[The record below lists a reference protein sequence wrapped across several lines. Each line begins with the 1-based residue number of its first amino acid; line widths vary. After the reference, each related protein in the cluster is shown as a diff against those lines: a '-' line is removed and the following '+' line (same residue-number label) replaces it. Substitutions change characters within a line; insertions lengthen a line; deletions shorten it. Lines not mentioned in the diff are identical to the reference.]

1 MSRRSRAAWHARET
15 REYQEFVRQ
24 HGRPRGGRKAWRTY
38 VHRPVSPTAKEIDP
52 RVGEAIRLA
61 RKQGIPI
68 DIIARTMRRDL
79 VEPPSRR
86 MIAEYVRAHGLKVPP
101 RNQETTFR
109 RKREAYRQSRPRALE
124 TYERNAVESAML
136 RADLPIEAYKDGN
149 LKRWLIELY
158 EKDYAPSSSW
168 SGK

>member
-1 MSRRSRAAWHARET
+1 MSRKSRAEWHARET

-38 VHRPVSPTAKEIDP
+38 VHRLVPPTAKEVDP
-52 RVGEAIRLA
+52 LVGEAIRLA
-61 RKQGIPI
+61 RHQGIPI
-68 DIIARTMRRDL
+68 DTIARTMRLDL

-109 RKREAYRQSRPRALE
+109 RKREAYRESRPRALE
-124 TYERNAVESAML
+124 SYQRHAVESAML

-149 LKRWLIELY
+149 LKRWLIEWY
-158 EKDYAPSSSW
+158 EGNYIPGSLW
-168 SGK
+168 Y